1 MRGGREVA
9 RGRRTRGG
17 HRNTEGNGKTGVLV
31 ENKVRADG
39 GGGGS
44 GEKTKRGQAG
54 CRGGREEAGYE
65 ATTANLHNITNY
77 CSNRRRSA
85 DSITI
90 VIQLMLGISSIR
102 VPGTAF
108 TYA

>member
-1 MRGGREVA
+1 MFKQLGGAAATVVAKGVRPRGLAVAGR
-9 RGRRTRGG
+9 
-17 HRNTEGNGKTGVLV
+17 
-31 ENKVRADG
+31 G
-39 GGGGS
+39 GGGRIWMV
-44 GEKTKRGQAG
+44 E
-54 CRGGREEAGYE
+54 YE

-102 VPGTAF
+102 VPGTAL

>member
-1 MRGGREVA
+1 MVVAVPPRGESREQ
-9 RGRRTRGG
+9 GW
-17 HRNTEGNGKTGVLV
+17 EG
-31 ENKVRADG
+31 VRVN
-39 GGGGS
+39 
-44 GEKTKRGQAG
+44 Q
-54 CRGGREEAGYE
+54 REEGASWMAGYE

-102 VPGTAF
+102 VPGTAL

>member
-1 MRGGREVA
+1 MVA
-9 RGRRTRGG
+9 
-17 HRNTEGNGKTGVLV
+17 E
-31 ENKVRADG
+31 
-39 GGGGS
+39 
-44 GEKTKRGQAG
+44 
-54 CRGGREEAGYE
+54 YE

-102 VPGTAF
+102 VPGTAL

>member
-1 MRGGREVA
+1 MAE
-9 RGRRTRGG
+9 
-17 HRNTEGNGKTGVLV
+17 
-31 ENKVRADG
+31 
-39 GGGGS
+39 
-44 GEKTKRGQAG
+44 
-54 CRGGREEAGYE
+54 YE

-102 VPGTAF
+102 VPGTAL